1 MRAGAARGAEYAQ
14 LAEAMRE
21 ALRPLPV
28 RVLGPG
34 A

>member
-1 MRAGAARGAEYAQ
+1 MRAGAARGGEYEE
-14 LAEAMRE
+14 LATALRE

-28 RVLGPG
+28 RVLDRD